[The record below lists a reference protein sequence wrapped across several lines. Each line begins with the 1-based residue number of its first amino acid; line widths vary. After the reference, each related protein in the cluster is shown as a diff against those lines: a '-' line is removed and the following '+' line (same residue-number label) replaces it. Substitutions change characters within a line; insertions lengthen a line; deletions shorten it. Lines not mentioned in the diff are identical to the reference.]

1 MARLASS
8 PASGPPLTSG
18 DRSRPGSGW
27 NSVNDGARR
36 LASALWSRPAM
47 ARAVGTRST
56 WEVGTSATVAAVVG
70 TSPIRATWNGTRVAS
85 S

>member
-1 MARLASS
+1 
-8 PASGPPLTSG
+8 
-18 DRSRPGSGW
+18 
-27 NSVNDGARR
+27 
-36 LASALWSRPAM
+36 M

-56 WEVGTSATVAAVVG
+56 WDVGTSATVAAVVG